1 MSVDRRQF
9 LAGCTGAGLLAG
21 TPALAVTQ
29 RLGLLGP
36 ALAPAADGLAAGV
49 LLLRAP
55 GDTAFEAGVRRVL
68 RHSAVPHIDT
78 LELDPALAR
87 TPGALRAVLAA
98 RRGTA
103 LLGLMDD
110 CTHTLL
116 EECLRDLGGSLLCRG
131 QHFGSANQRAD
142 SRHLFTTTATT
153 RGVGQALAAALA
165 TGTDAYLVR
174 EQALADATGA
184 ASGLRARLDPHW
196 PAALGIAYGR
206 MAAGRWA
213 PAPLNAH
220 AQRGIV
226 TTAPDARSLVS
237 LFARI

>member
-1 MSVDRRQF
+1 
-9 LAGCTGAGLLAG
+9 
-21 TPALAVTQ
+21 
-29 RLGLLGP
+29 
-36 ALAPAADGLAAGV
+36 V

-55 GDTAFEAGVRRVL
+55 GGTAFEAGVRRAL
-68 RHSAVPHIDT
+68 RHSGVPRIDT
-78 LELDPALAR
+78 LELDPALVR
-87 TPGALRAVLAA
+87 TPGALRAALAV

-153 RGVGQALAAALA
+153 RGVGQALAATLA
-165 TGTDAYLVR
+165 TGTGAYLVR
-174 EQALADATGA
+174 EQAMADATGA
-184 ASGLRARLDPHW
+184 TRGLDVRLDRHW

-226 TTAPDARSLVS
+226 TTAPGARSLGS

>member
-29 RLGLLGP
+29 RLGVLGP
-36 ALAPAADGLAAGV
+36 ALAPATDGLAAGV

-55 GDTAFEAGVRRVL
+55 GGSAFEAGVRRAL
-68 RHSAVPHIDT
+68 RHSDVARIDT

-87 TPGALRAVLAA
+87 TPGALRAALSA

-131 QHFGSANQRAD
+131 QHFGSANERAD

-165 TGTDAYLVR
+165 TGTGAYLVR
-174 EQALADATGA
+174 EQALAEASGATG
-184 ASGLRARLDPHW
+184 GLDARLDPHW
-196 PAALGIAYGR
+196 PAALGSAYGR

-213 PAPLNAH
+213 PAPLAAH

-226 TTAPDARSLVS
+226 TAAPGARTLVS
-237 LFARI
+237 LLARI